1 MFSKLLALS
10 AYTTLAA
17 AAVVSIDVSSS
28 SGAFSFSPNSATAKV
43 GDEVVF
49 NWRAGGHSVVQGQGT
64 NAACQPMNNGFFGGF
79 QQPPATFTIQ
89 VNDTNPIWCYCST
102 AGHCQNGMVG
112 VINPP

>member
-28 SGAFSFSPNSATAKV
+28 SGALTFNPNSATANM

-49 NWRAGGHSVVQGQGT
+49 TFRAGGHTIVQGQGT
-64 NAACQPMNNGFFGGF
+64 NAACQPMANGFFAGM
-79 QQPPATFTIQ
+79 QQPPTTFTVQ
-89 VNDTNPIWCYCST
+89 VNDTKPIWFYCST
-102 AGHCQNGMVG
+102 LGHCQQGMVG